1 MCSHISSAAMLRRL
15 PELQNSV
22 IFVSLIYDENMT
34 QKTNG
39 VAFSK
44 PQREAIVSLL
54 VEMVNIDDVVAFG
67 ELVTANSQNDRLGVT
82 DDDFVAGRKLGM
94 QQACE
99 IVAGMSDEQKIVLG
113 KLLVEAIDADGRV
126 DSREVALLESI
137 GRATGL
143 DTVFP

>member
-1 MCSHISSAAMLRRL
+1 
-15 PELQNSV
+15 
-22 IFVSLIYDENMT
+22 MT

-39 VAFSK
+39 VSFSK

-54 VEMVNIDDVVAFG
+54 VEMVNIDDVAAFG

-126 DSREVALLESI
+126 DSREVTLLESI

>member
-1 MCSHISSAAMLRRL
+1 MK
-15 PELQNSV
+15 
-22 IFVSLIYDENMT
+22 

-44 PQREAIVSLL
+44 PQREAIV
-54 VEMVNIDDVVAFG
+54 
-67 ELVTANSQNDRLGVT
+67 NDRLGVT
-82 DDDFVAGRKLGM
+82 DDDFAAGRKLGM

-99 IVAGMSDEQKIVLG
+99 IVAGMSHEQKVVLG

-137 GRATGL
+137 GRSTGL
-143 DTVFP
+143 DAVFA